1 MRDLVVLLVPR
12 FGTNEKKTG
21 SAWQKWPV
29 KHELIY
35 KIGALPVCTNGSRYQ
50 KSHSELIHFRT
61 EHAFGVDD
69 ADIDR
74 YSSLARANRV
84 LDAGH
89 FSQAQTGH
97 SSLAPRSLTLCAA
110 FCDPICRDARLPL
123 WLMNIH
129 Q

>member
-1 MRDLVVLLVPR
+1 MD

-21 SAWQKWPV
+21 SAWQRWSV

-35 KIGALPVCTNGSRYQ
+35 EIGALPVCTNRSRYQ

-74 YSSLARANRV
+74 YSSLAHWRAPTV

-89 FSQAQTGH
+89 FSQAQTGN
-97 SSLAPRSLTLCAA
+97 SSLAPREMDVSG
-110 FCDPICRDARLPL
+110 D
-123 WLMNIH
+123 
-129 Q
+129 